1 MKMGVMR
8 RRPSL
13 VLVSI
18 CLLCCSQT
26 NVIPLHHCSRLQWTA
41 MHILNITLS
50 LDHQSYLLLRWSSS
64 LGRKGRSFHRLDA
77 SHVTQ
82 PTVSKQSHATTNA
95 YNTHTHTRPFNGPFS
110 GTIRVS
116 RYQKGKTIWILLKQ
130 ETVSGSG
137 ISRATCKSAPRSR
150 HITTPAPHHS
160 VFYRLDAPPTTQ
172 PRVSKQ
178 SHAATHAYNTI
189 RTLSLNSYTPAN
201 YEVFKKK
208 FTLFLYLLSL
218 VWF

>member
-1 MKMGVMR
+1 M
-8 RRPSL
+8 
-13 VLVSI
+13 
-18 CLLCCSQT
+18 
-26 NVIPLHHCSRLQWTA
+26 
-41 MHILNITLS
+41 
-50 LDHQSYLLLRWSSS
+50 
-64 LGRKGRSFHRLDA
+64 
-77 SHVTQ
+77 
-82 PTVSKQSHATTNA
+82 SKQSHATTNA

-201 YEVFKKK
+201 YGVFKKSSPSSCICYHLSDSK
-208 FTLFLYLLSL
+208 LILIWQKRRQSPSERKNTYLLN
-218 VWF
+218 VIMY